1 MRLTAVLCKQSER
14 WIKKELW
21 KNRKT
26 LRKVGKYSTPS
37 VLLEKG
43 VAIHDALDV
52 ADDRERL
59 EPFELPE
66 PHCVPNHQRNDS
78 QNPDWHDKAAYVL
91 HNKTR
96 LLEGDRHMRLLTK
109 TLRYEGL
116 PESLMTAVEREPLTE
131 EQARAAEEALLH
143 AHLWDCTQVKLPKK
157 LDISKPHWVFPR
169 EYGVPVRRKVPM
181 VLANF
186 NRLCEKMTSSTPG
199 VLERSLFR
207 DIQARACVHK
217 ADGNLLV
224 FSAHVDSVLTSKE
237 PLGAFSSPEGSLFR
251 DIEARACVHKADGN
265 LLVFSAHVDS
275 VLTSKEP
282 LGAFSS
288 PEEVKATA
296 DTELPDL
303 YPAKYTLELESRNI
317 YKMDEL
323 YPMPRTSGN
332 QHPHTLHVTHPYDY
346 FWFPQQKL
354 ARAILASFT
363 FAAAR
368 ARQLYGADT
377 VTPPEPVAVQCT
389 FSDVK
394 SFGFLAYQ
402 LNTLDLREDN
412 GIKNQVWV
420 DGPHDLYGN
429 CNHETGLEGF
439 SPVAFQRFL
448 ALYKNGLAA

>member
-237 PLGAFSSPEGSLFR
+237 PLGAFSSPE
-251 DIEARACVHKADGN
+251 
-265 LLVFSAHVDS
+265 
-275 VLTSKEP
+275 
-282 LGAFSS
+282 
-288 PEEVKATA
+288 EVKATA